1 MSETP
6 YKQSVKINQQ
16 PALRQR
22 MRRAGWVACLILGGV
37 IALGGWRAGG
47 ETFRQAMGVRGLL
60 QAGAGIPSDG
70 SANPFVC
77 LREGGVSE
85 LAMEALAKL
94 DDEYLRGVG
103 LCVAGKNEAGLAEL
117 KEADGHANAEVQ
129 YAAGSSVSNPEAGV
143 ESLAG
148 VDLAK
153 DDLVAVLQKLS
164 SQPNVEPYPAL
175 RMLAQVAKSQPR
187 TWNLWLQGSSRL
199 EMANEWQRALDWLEE
214 GLAIAPAEVRGSLYL
229 REGRIWQTRAEPR
242 DAQAALA
249 AYNQAIEKG
258 GWLTAGDEA
267 NVHIYRGEVYR
278 SLKDE
283 YSPEQALEEFQWA
296 LELQPGN
303 YWALLSIGNV
313 YLYDLEEL
321 EQAESYYRQA
331 MAINEKYPNAY
342 YSIGEVYRQRG
353 DKMTAI
359 KWYQQ
364 ALERQPNWQAAI
376 DRLNEL
382 EGK

>member
-1 MSETP
+1 
-6 YKQSVKINQQ
+6 
-16 PALRQR
+16 
-22 MRRAGWVACLILGGV
+22 
-37 IALGGWRAGG
+37 
-47 ETFRQAMGVRGLL
+47 
-60 QAGAGIPSDG
+60 
-70 SANPFVC
+70 
-77 LREGGVSE
+77 
-85 LAMEALAKL
+85 MEALAKL

-103 LCVAGKNEAGLAEL
+103 LCLAGKNEAGLAEL

-129 YAAGSSVSNPEAGV
+129 YAMGLSVSDPEAGV

-148 VDLAK
+148 MDLA
-153 DDLVAVLQKLS
+153 DDELIAMLQKLS
-164 SQPNVEPYPAL
+164 SQPDVEPYPAL
-175 RMLAQVAKSQPR
+175 RMLAQVANTQTK

-199 EMANEWQRALDWLEE
+199 ETADEWQRALDWLEE
-214 GLAIAPAEVRGSLYL
+214 GLATAPAEVRGSLYV
-229 REGRIWQTRAEPR
+229 RVGRIWQTRAEPR
-242 DAQAALA
+242 DSQAALA
-249 AYNQAIEKG
+249 AYNQAIENG
-258 GWLTAGDEA
+258 GWLTPGDEV

-278 SLKDE
+278 SLKDI
-283 YSPEQALEEFQWA
+283 YSPNQALKEFQRA

-313 YLYDLEEL
+313 YLYDLKEL

-359 KWYQQ
+359 EWYQQ